1 MDVAGARRVTDRLKD
16 EVETLRTVAV
26 GDTESQEYEL
36 LFMREDIGRLYPEET
51 RDEIFR
57 DALLERIAERKQ
69 EELFD
74 PLGSIE
80 FTVRVFEGGINLLVW
95 GEEDAMFVGFGPE
108 EADIPL
114 VTDIC
119 RDFVDGS

>member
-95 GEEDAMFVGFGPE
+95 GDGDAMFVGLGPE
-108 EADIPL
+108 EDAIPV